1 MGIRVGA
8 SLTKTSIL
16 FVCFCLLFFQAVIFV
31 PDTCAQAPA
40 PATPQASAPVDIQA
54 AEQDFAD
61 DQVIA
66 KGNVRVKYKDS
77 LILAPQATLFR
88 DAQGQPQKAIFIGH
102 PNLTNAD
109 STMNADTLIFEI
121 ANSKI
126 VAQGHAH
133 SEVIS
138 KGDTDMDVTPKSAP
152 KGKNSAKQPFR
163 WPQQGDDTTAKGE
176 GHEDGAT
183 ATNSDSGASDSGT
196 AAGDSDSSHS
206 DKAKTAKKNT
216 DKNGPPEKIITDSEI
231 QAYDK
236 QSGHF
241 EASGHVHVTHT
252 DMSVYAEKLHLVY
265 GTDGKPE
272 TALFTG
278 HVNAFQGK
286 NNTQAD
292 MMTYYLATKR
302 LQATGNVH
310 SKVIQEKPPES
321 KDGKKTNGTT
331 ASKKTIVGQAPGPG
345 AASAAAPASSGSAK
359 KMADDDE
366 VLVVSDAQDYSK
378 ETGLMTA
385 DGNVRV
391 YYQDTIGMGPKAV
404 MIRTPE
410 GQAQKVIFS
419 GRSQITQPGKRWIAD
434 KITFTCATKKVLAE
448 GNTRAFILQQNQTD
462 SKHSSTS
469 TGLASKPN
477 SANTLSTSK
486 IEATR

>member
-1 MGIRVGA
+1 MC
-8 SLTKTSIL
+8 LCL
-16 FVCFCLLFFQAVIFV
+16 FFFQAVIFV

-40 PATPQASAPVDIQA
+40 PAGPPQASAPVDIQA
-54 AEQDFAD
+54 TEQDFNE

-88 DAQGQPQKAIFIGH
+88 DAQGQPQKAIFVGH

-126 VAQGHAH
+126 IAQGHAH

-138 KGDTDMDVTPKSAP
+138 KGDTDMDVTPKSSS
-152 KGKNSAKQPFR
+152 KGKNSAKQPFK
-163 WPQQGDDTTAKGE
+163 WPQQGDDTASNAAKNE
-176 GHEDGAT
+176 AHEDGAT
-183 ATNSDSGASDSGT
+183 ANSDTAANDSGT
-196 AAGDSDSSHS
+196 AAGDTSSSHPE
-206 DKAKTAKKNT
+206 KAKTAKNKT
-216 DKNGPPEKIITDSEI
+216 DKGGPPEKIITDSEL

-321 KDGKKTNGTT
+321 KDGKKTNGQES
-331 ASKKTIVGQAPGPG
+331 SKKISQAPGPG
-345 AASAAAPASSGSAK
+345 AANAAAPAPSGSQTAK
-359 KMADDDE
+359 KMADDDT

-385 DGNVRV
+385 DGNVRC

-404 MIRTPE
+404 MIRNSE
-410 GQAQKVIFS
+410 GQAQKVIFT

-448 GNTRAFILQQNQTD
+448 GNTRAFILKQGDTD
-462 SKHSSTS
+462 SKHPSTS
-469 TGLASKPN
+469 SGLASKPN
-477 SANTLSTSK
+477 SSSALSTSK